1 MRILQLITLCELGG
15 AQVIAVNLANSLCGQ
30 HEVIVAAGAGD
41 GKMWCLLDERVQC
54 VHLPSLHRALSP
66 IHEIKALI
74 EMRRL
79 YWKYKPDIIHLHSSK
94 AGLLGRL
101 AFPKSKI
108 IYTVHGFD
116 SIRVMYRKYLPL
128 ERCMQGRC
136 QAIVAVSKYDER
148 NLKDEGITHH
158 VSMIYNGTY
167 SPQKLEK
174 DPLGRAKGYAQRVLC
189 IARLASPKRLDL
201 FLEVAA
207 LLPQYAFIWVGNRY
221 PVTLEH
227 TPNVFFMGNV
237 PNAGAYN
244 AYADVFMLPSNYEGL
259 PIVIIEALACGKP
272 VVASAVG
279 GISELLD
286 GSNGFAVE
294 NEAKVMAEKI
304 AYILSDRALYS
315 RMAEAARQ
323 TYLRS
328 FTVDKMVDGYMRIYE
343 RILAR

>member
-15 AQVIAVNLANSLCGQ
+15 AQAIVVNLANALCNK
-30 HEVIVAAGAGD
+30 HEVIVAAGEGD
-41 GKMWCLLDERVQC
+41 GKMWCMLDEKIQC
-54 VHLPSLHRALSP
+54 VYLPSLRRALSP
-66 IHEIKALI
+66 IYEVKALV

-79 YWKYKPDIIHLHSSK
+79 YRKYKPDIIHLHSSK

-101 AFPKSKI
+101 TFPKSKI
-108 IYTVHGFD
+108 VYTVHGFD
-116 SIRVMYRKYLPL
+116 SIRVVYRKYLPL
-128 ERCMQGRC
+128 ERYMQRRC
-136 QAIVAVSKYDER
+136 QAIIAVSKYDEC

-158 VSMIYNGTY
+158 LGMIYNGTY
-167 SPQKLEK
+167 SPLKLEK
-174 DPLGRAKGYAQRVLC
+174 DPLERTKKYTRKVLC

-207 LLPQYAFIWVGNRY
+207 LLPEYAFVWVGNRY
-221 PVTLEH
+221 PVEKEH

-244 AYADVFMLPSNYEGL
+244 AYADLFMLPSNYEGL

-286 GSNGFAVE
+286 GTNGFAVA
-294 NEAKVMAEKI
+294 NDAQVMADKI
-304 AYILSDRALYS
+304 AYILSDNALYR

-343 RILAR
+343 RICGR